1 MSRKI
6 FIREQFSK
14 GVILYSPFIQVKWLF
29 GLFTD
34 YEVVKKR
41 ITFEGK
47 RPHYHSK
54 EYGRKHKLKSD
65 FYSTLELAISAAEEY
80 LKENP

>member
-1 MSRKI
+1 M
-6 FIREQFSK
+6 
-14 GVILYSPFIQVKWLF
+14 
-29 GLFTD
+29 FTD

-47 RPHYHSK
+47 RPHYHSNEYSK
-54 EYGRKHKLKSD
+54 EHKLKPD